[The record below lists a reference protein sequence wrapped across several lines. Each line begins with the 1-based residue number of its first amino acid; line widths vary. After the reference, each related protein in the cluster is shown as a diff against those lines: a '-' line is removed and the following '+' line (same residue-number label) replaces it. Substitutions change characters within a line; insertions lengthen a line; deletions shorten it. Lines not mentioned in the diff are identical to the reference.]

1 MDSTPGS
8 TGSVSV
14 NVECLF
20 MVPTFPVG
28 DQVESARMMAFFST
42 DLERPIAGVVHATV
56 NRTTLHSQLCHS
68 QPHNCSDWSN
78 HIWCSAALTKTD
90 IYSDARTMARTD
102 IYSDARTMARTFTV
116 ISVK

>member
-28 DQVESARMMAFFST
+28 DQVESARTMVFFSA
-42 DLERPIAGVVHATV
+42 DLENPNTEVVRDMV
-56 NRTTLHSQLCHS
+56 NRTTAAIGPTKSEAHLH
-68 QPHNCSDWSN
+68 
-78 HIWCSAALTKTD
+78 
-90 IYSDARTMARTD
+90 
-102 IYSDARTMARTFTV
+102 
-116 ISVK
+116 